1 MIVQKMKCPQGCEES
16 TFLESVKA
24 VMENNSNLLLDSKK
38 QPKQTAKSIKVYT
51 CNCCHNSF
59 EIPEINNSSRMVL

>member
-1 MIVQKMKCPQGCEES
+1 MIIQKMKCPQGCEES
-16 TFLESVKA
+16 TFLESVKT
-24 VMENNSNLLLDSKK
+24 VIDNNSNLLLDSEK
-38 QPKQTAKSIKVYT
+38 QSKQVSKSVKVYT